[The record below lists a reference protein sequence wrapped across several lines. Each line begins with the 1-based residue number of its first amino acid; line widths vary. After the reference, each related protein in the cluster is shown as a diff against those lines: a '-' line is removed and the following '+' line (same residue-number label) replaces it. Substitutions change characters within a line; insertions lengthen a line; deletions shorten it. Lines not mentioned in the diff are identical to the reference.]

1 MKEPTIKKVAYGIA
15 MAIAIIIVHFI
26 DARVYAMPPI
36 FALFLA
42 IFITYLSIAFINK
55 SGRFNQTISR
65 TNYNLINAV
74 VVLVLFIAY
83 FAISG

>member
-15 MAIAIIIVHFI
+15 MAVAIIIVHFI
-26 DARVYAMPPI
+26 DTRVYAMPPI

-42 IFITYLSIAFINK
+42 IFITYLGIVLINK
-55 SGRFNQTISR
+55 SGRLDQVISR
-65 TNYNLINAV
+65 TKYNFINTV
-74 VVLVLFIAY
+74 VVLVLFVAY